1 MAYEQNWYTVT
12 VSADRRWEEA
22 LQRYWEALHKWRGHT
37 RHVEQAEHDI
47 SWARAEYRNFV
58 LGWYRK
64 LLLPMQVGDCVPN
77 RVAELLAEEWD
88 EATKGAQ

>member
-1 MAYEQNWYTVT
+1 
-12 VSADRRWEEA
+12 
-22 LQRYWEALHKWRGHT
+22 
-37 RHVEQAEHDI
+37 VEQAEHDI